1 MSERIPTPGEV
12 HSIEEEIL
20 DRFKVINVITLNYG
34 DFGQSHMSEDWFPI
48 TLATI
53 HGHQGRLLYAFIT
66 PGKDYTV
73 FTGEENQTNPKMA
86 KLEARGMRAA
96 IKKAGLLSTGS
107 WTNSLF
113 KGEGETPSRPTGKIL
128 SGNFAANNKRD

>member
-1 MSERIPTPGEV
+1 MTEV

-20 DRFKVINVITLNYG
+20 GRFKVINTITMNFG
-34 DFGQSHMSEDWFPI
+34 DFEQSLMTEDWFPTI
-48 TLATI
+48 LATI
-53 HGHQGRLLYAFIT
+53 RGHQGRLLYAYIT

-73 FTGEENQTNPKMA
+73 FTGEENQLNPKIA
-86 KLEARGMRAA
+86 RLEARGMRTA

-113 KGEGETPSRPTGKIL
+113 KGEGETPSRPPGKIL